1 MIMTIDDL
9 LNSGLDVSEEIASE
23 KLALA
28 IGTAENF
35 MVKPRLGGLYDS
47 IVNDPDGYDNL
58 INGGA
63 WTVNTEY
70 TTTTYQLTGL
80 KYAILH
86 LAYAFL
92 LRQNIGATTFGSVMK
107 KDDYSVNAAESEL
120 HNLARFHTTV
130 GMAYLDEIMDAYG
143 LDKTLNYPN
152 YYEELV

>member
-1 MIMTIDDL
+1 MIITIDDL
-9 LNSGLDVSEEIASE
+9 LNSGLDVSAEITSE

-35 MVKPRLGGLYDS
+35 VVKPRLGKLYSS
-47 IVNDPDGYDNL
+47 IVNDPDGYYNL

-63 WTVNTEY
+63 WTVNLEY
-70 TTTTYQLTGL
+70 TTKTYQLTGL
-80 KYAILH
+80 KSAILH

-92 LRQNIGATTFGSVMK
+92 LRQNISATTFGSVMK
-107 KDDYSVNAAESEL
+107 KDDYSVNAAEPEL

-130 GMAYLDEIMDAYG
+130 GMAYLNEVMDAYG
-143 LDKTLNYPN
+143 IDKTKNYPN